1 MFLLL
6 IFTRD
11 FAYPRPLAKAVLQ
24 VIMAFG
30 FFYYAMGWPGQ
41 IYVVTVLIGLGY
53 GSHWAMLLAAVSELF
68 GLKSFGALYNFLTL
82 SNPAG
87 SLIFLEARASGLY
100 DYYAEKQASFMLKNP
115 ISVTTKTLGEDKSLS
130 LVWAPFAIPSLVV
143 VAYVP
148 NCKEAQILSFEFQIE
163 ALQAYAC
170 TPRAEHKSPNTSL
183 NHVLKGF
190 LDNRWLV
197 FVCSMWIQ
205 SCGGAGYLFGSIS
218 PVIKSKMGYNQK
230 QVAILAVAKDLGA
243 CLGFVAGSLSEIFP
257 TWVLLLLGALQN
269 FVGYGLLWLIVTQR
283 LPNLPLW
290 VVTMHMY
297 IYVGTNGETFF
308 NTAVLLS
315 CVRNFPKNRGPVVG
329 ILKGFAGLSGAI
341 LTQVYYMIK
350 VPDKAALIFMVA
362 VGPTVVVIALMYI
375 VRPIEGHK
383 QVRES
388 DGSSFLFT
396 YCICLVLA
404 AYLLGVLILEDF
416 MSLNETLLTLLVI
429 GLIVLILTPII
440 IPVVLVFFS
449 KPKHSEVEESLLSES
464 EKQEAGTSE
473 QEINE
478 AILSEVEDEKLPEVD
493 MLPASERRK
502 RMNELQDKLIQAAA
516 DGAVRVKSGRKGP
529 HRGENFTLAQVLMK
543 ADFLLIV
550 TSMILAAGS
559 GLTIFNNLGQIT
571 QSLGYNDSS
580 IYVAMISIWNF
591 LGRVGGGYLSEIITR
606 DFAYPR
612 PLAMSIAQVIMSFGF
627 FYYAMG
633 WPGKIYVV
641 SLLVGLC
648 YGSHWAI
655 LPASVSELFGL
666 KSFGALYNF
675 ITLANPAGSLIF
687 SELIAGT
694 IYDYYAKK
702 QAGLRHYQ
710 HSISMLAEPLHQNQS
725 LTCLGSIC
733 YSLTCGILS
742 GVCIIASVL
751 SLIVVYRTRRV
762 YSQLYGKSLS

>member
-1 MFLLL
+1 MVVIAFMFVVRPVEGHKQVRESDDSSFLFTYSICLVSSASLVLVFFSTPRPSSEEKLLANPLLPRQDTSELILSEGKLLQAATDGAVRAKRGKRPRSGENFTLTQALVKADFLL
-6 IFTRD
+6 IFASLILALGFGIFVIDNIGQISQSLGYTNSSIFVSMISIWNFLGRVGGG
-11 FAYPRPLAKAVLQ
+11 YLSKIITRPLAMAILQ
-24 VIMAFG
+24 VIMAFE
-30 FFYYAMGWPGQ
+30 FFYYAMGWLGQ

-53 GSHWAMLLAAVSELF
+53 GSHWAIL
-68 GLKSFGALYNFLTL
+68 
-82 SNPAG
+82 PA
-87 SLIFLEARASGLY
+87 
-100 DYYAEKQASFMLKNP
+100 
-115 ISVTTKTLGEDKSLS
+115 
-130 LVWAPFAIPSLVV
+130 AIP
-143 VAYVP
+143 Y
-148 NCKEAQILSFEFQIE
+148 Q
-163 ALQAYAC
+163 
-170 TPRAEHKSPNTSL
+170 
-183 NHVLKGF
+183 LKGF
-190 LDNRWLV
+190 LNNRWLV

-243 CLGFVAGSLSEIFP
+243 YLGFVAGSLSEIFP
-257 TWVLLLLGALQN
+257 TWVLLLVGALQN
-269 FVGYGLLWLIVTQR
+269 FVKYGLLWLIVTQR

-315 CVRNFPKNRGPVVG
+315 CVRNFPENRGPVVG

-478 AILSEVEDEKLPEVD
+478 AILSEVEDEKPPEVD
-493 MLPASERRK
+493 VLPASERRK

-529 HRGENFTLAQVLMK
+529 HRGENFTLAQALMK

-633 WPGKIYVV
+633 WPGKIYAV

-687 SELIAGT
+687 S
-694 IYDYYAKK
+694 
-702 QAGLRHYQ
+702 
-710 HSISMLAEPLHQNQS
+710 
-725 LTCLGSIC
+725 
-733 YSLTCGILS
+733 
-742 GVCIIASVL
+742 
-751 SLIVVYRTRRV
+751 
-762 YSQLYGKSLS
+762 